1 MADARSPITFTI
13 SPTESPIKSYITPRI
28 CFRSNIT
35 LEKKWTIIV
44 FKFQGIGKFFFK
56 VIKQI
61 YCVYAFRNS
70 MLGNFLL
77 CAEYQYYMY
86 WYIYIYIYIYTC
98 YSVSARKFIAMKF
111 NEQLINNRIYS
122 HQNKSSLSAGFE
134 PARGD
139 PNGFLVHRLNHS
151 ATTTHT

>member
-44 FKFQGIGKFFFK
+44 FKFQGIGNFFK
-56 VIKQI
+56 VIKQN
-61 YCVYAFRNS
+61 YCVYAFRGKFYAWEFS
-70 MLGNFLL
+70 TLGWISILHVL
-77 CAEYQYYMY
+77 
-86 WYIYIYIYIYTC
+86 IYKYTC